1 MKVLKIEENKRQE
14 LTDNVIVICT
24 YVALDNS
31 QIDAISFD
39 YKDLYPEFEE
49 VEVQENTNEII

>member
-1 MKVLKIEENKRQE
+1 MKVLKIQENKRQE

-31 QIDAISFD
+31 QIDAISVD

-49 VEVQENTNEII
+49 VEVQETGSMF

>member
-1 MKVLKIEENKRQE
+1 MKVLKIQESKSKE
-14 LTDNVIVICT
+14 LTDGGIVICT

-31 QIDAISFD
+31 QIDAISVD

-49 VEVQENTNEII
+49 VEVLETSSMF

>member
-1 MKVLKIEENKRQE
+1 MKVLKIQEDKRQE

-24 YVALDNS
+24 YITLDNNE
-31 QIDAISFD
+31 IDGISID

-49 VEVQENTNEII
+49 VEVQETGSMF

>member
-1 MKVLKIEENKRQE
+1 MKVLKIQENKRQE

-24 YVALDNS
+24 YITLDNNE
-31 QIDAISFD
+31 IDGISID

-49 VEVQENTNEII
+49 VEVQETGSMF